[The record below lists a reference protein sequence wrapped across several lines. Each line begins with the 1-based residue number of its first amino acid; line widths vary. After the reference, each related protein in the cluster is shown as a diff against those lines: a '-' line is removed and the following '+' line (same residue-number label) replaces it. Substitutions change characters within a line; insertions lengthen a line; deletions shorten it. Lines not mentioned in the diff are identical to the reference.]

1 MPDFRW
7 TECPV
12 LIPYMGGKFELSRT
26 LVPMIPSHNRYVEV
40 FAGGA
45 SMFFRKKK
53 VQHNILNDKHNDL
66 VNLYICVKEHFDE
79 FKEQTKCY
87 LKSRYLFD
95 DFRRQIKEVKDIS
108 IPDIKRASRYYYVIK
123 NAFNNSVHNPISKEA
138 EWHTHMV
145 EFLELSR
152 KKLDNVMIENLDF
165 REMITRYPPRSG
177 DFWYLDPP
185 YVIAGERGDY
195 YFHNFNSD
203 DHDDFVEMIDE
214 LDRKGAY
221 FMVSYDNR
229 QRIKTSF
236 SKYNIKE
243 IPIRYSG
250 QLVGSDVKIEL
261 VITNYENRGQASL
274 F

>member
-95 DFRRQIKEVKDIS
+95 DFRQQIKEVKDIS

-138 EWHTHMV
+138 EWHTQMV